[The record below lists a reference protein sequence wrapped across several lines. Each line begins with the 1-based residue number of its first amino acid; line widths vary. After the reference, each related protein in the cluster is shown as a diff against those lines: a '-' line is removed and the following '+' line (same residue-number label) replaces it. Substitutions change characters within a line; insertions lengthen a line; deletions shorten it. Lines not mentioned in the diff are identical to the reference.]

1 MSPMG
6 LIKPRVA
13 RSHVMYEVFAAEPSE
28 PLVAAFDREHERMPA
43 DLMTAA
49 MVIQTTGARFRT
61 WSRQGE
67 GVSPPVARL
76 YPDML
81 VQTTG
86 LLPADVQRL
95 AASRVCYGFEAIG
108 APAQGL
114 LGAMGL
120 KMVGALAELVGGI
133 IHDGVACTYLRAPE
147 GDWTEAIRDLGAG
160 DLSGH
165 ITRHA
170 TERRGHWLHTHGM
183 TKFGQPDLQITL
195 PEPALTRPADDLVL
209 AVAKAL
215 VTGGKVIEGPTALDV
230 PGWGRIALVGGRGR
244 HFDGPVYTPMLEGD
258 DPRRLTKTLALLDS
272 RLDPDED
279 TIIQIQTGD
288 EAMAAAV
295 AEARRT
301 LPEIIER
308 YPDPMAARGQRVL
321 LAVKVGFPLDEP
333 SEFLWLTV
341 EDWGEPVVGRVANEV
356 QHVPDLAR
364 DQRVTFAREQIS
376 DWALARADGSMEG
389 NFTEAVLRGAGG

>member
-1 MSPMG
+1 
-6 LIKPRVA
+6 
-13 RSHVMYEVFAAEPSE
+13 
-28 PLVAAFDREHERMPA
+28 
-43 DLMTAA
+43 
-49 MVIQTTGARFRT
+49 
-61 WSRQGE
+61 
-67 GVSPPVARL
+67 
-76 YPDML
+76 
-81 VQTTG
+81 
-86 LLPADVQRL
+86 
-95 AASRVCYGFEAIG
+95 
-108 APAQGL
+108 
-114 LGAMGL
+114 
-120 KMVGALAELVGGI
+120 
-133 IHDGVACTYLRAPE
+133 
-147 GDWTEAIRDLGAG
+147 
-160 DLSGH
+160 
-165 ITRHA
+165 
-170 TERRGHWLHTHGM
+170 
-183 TKFGQPDLQITL
+183 
-195 PEPALTRPADDLVL
+195 
-209 AVAKAL
+209 
-215 VTGGKVIEGPTALDV
+215 
-230 PGWGRIALVGGRGR
+230 
-244 HFDGPVYTPMLEGD
+244 MLEGD

-279 TIIQIQTGD
+279 TIIQVQTGD

-376 DWALARADGSMEG
+376 DWALARADGGIEG